1 MNPYTSEMINNKY
14 IVWLVFFFFSL
25 AVCHDAQ
32 QLRKRCFRDLD
43 VFAFKWVKTG
53 SVVEHFDS
61 KRIVISF
68 NTEFQETTRRMFNS

>member
-1 MNPYTSEMINNKY
+1 MIS
-14 IVWLVFFFFSL
+14 VFSSL
-25 AVCHDAQ
+25 AVCRDAQ
-32 QLRKRCFRDLD
+32 QLWKTCFRDLD